1 MPLSTLTST
10 ARQRSPTSM
19 TLITCLEAPP
29 HVCNADTNDAHSPAP
44 SSLPSHIISAS
55 VEIKYLDAGNRAHGK
70 QQPKATQRHSQNGV
84 ASHQACTQNVG
95 ATQTRH
101 KNQFLSVPN
110 RPRIINARAVSQAST
125 PTHPRETQTYRLS
138 QRQSPAQDELFT
150 SPTQI
155 QHKAK
160 PSPCSIPRTTKTP
173 RSRVHS
179 RNNSYPKFFLCRNTV
194 PQVQTF

>member
-1 MPLSTLTST
+1 MRGTVRMASNSQKPLS
-10 ARQRSPTSM
+10 
-19 TLITCLEAPP
+19 
-29 HVCNADTNDAHSPAP
+29 
-44 SSLPSHIISAS
+44 
-55 VEIKYLDAGNRAHGK
+55 
-70 QQPKATQRHSQNGV
+70 ATHKT
-84 ASHQACTQNVG
+84 ASHHIKHAPVTFC

-194 PQVQTF
+194 PQVQTFLHASKANAHFSTPQILK